1 MLPQKIEFQV
11 SQEHI
16 KSILGVRGSTLLELQ
31 GDTGCRISFV
41 DGSKVRISGDLD
53 ENVQSAVMRIRQ
65 IIRECD
71 RKQQTQ
77 NATEW
82 GARGSEHEKLRTS
95 DRMPSTDLLEGS
107 CHVHQLPALA
117 DTQRSVYMEEVRYS
131 SHQMPGSQRGEVME
145 ESFYPQQFRALPDT
159 QHSECREHSH
169 CSLNPQVPEN
179 TIRSDYLYGS
189 YNLQYVQ
196 ALNDTQRSVLLEES
210 HCLPHQAIGS
220 SNIKM
225 DDSYNA
231 PSLQVPVSTART
243 EPLEDSYFPQQFR
256 TFTDIQRFRRLDD
269 SHCASSLD
277 AQANTIKSE
286 RLDESCYPRHLQ
298 ALIGMQQAKSSLLPH
313 SAGTQKGEHMDES
326 SCSPQQL
333 SDSQKEEALDESC
346 YPRHLPA
353 LADTQR
359 SVAPCENSCLSEAG
373 SGSRVVDERLDESC
387 YPRHLPALADTQRSV
402 APCENSCLSEA
413 GSGSRMVDERLDES
427 CYPRHLPALADTQHC
442 VSLGNSLHSPQE
454 PSASRDAKGE
464 VPVELRSQEEQA
476 DETTNSASS
485 FEYSDEEELELCSYS
500 NGSGSGDEDA
510 KLGVEADKQGMK
522 NAFPRMEAL
531 EMKSSGSKEDVSRLR
546 EEVKEAEVQVKASNN
561 AAAQAI
567 GRSNNEGRGVSDDY
581 LDMTNLLVPEAL
593 EMLKE
598 RIKRLRDRPVNTVSE
613 LQLVTCP
620 SNSVTP
626 GGLKLINSVKAF
638 LTKENIKFNEISST
652 AVLAL
657 VNGTRVALKEGKQSQ
672 KCCATM

>member
-359 SVAPCENSCLSEAG
+359 QSGAGGGGGGGWMRAATRDTCLRLPTHSAQSPRVKTVACRKRGLARVWWMSVWMRAATRDTCLRLPTHSAQ
-373 SGSRVVDERLDESC
+373 SPRVKTVACRKRGLARVWWMSVWMRAATRDTCLRSLIPNTVCLWGIVSTLHRS
-387 YPRHLPALADTQRSV
+387 PRHLGTRKAKCLWNCAPRRNKRTRQRTVPVHLSIAMRKSLNSV
-402 APCENSCLSEA
+402 AT
-413 GSGSRMVDERLDES
+413 RMDPGVVMKMQS
-427 CYPRHLPALADTQHC
+427 W
-442 VSLGNSLHSPQE
+442 
-454 PSASRDAKGE
+454 
-464 VPVELRSQEEQA
+464 ELRQ
-476 DETTNSASS
+476 T
-485 FEYSDEEELELCSYS
+485 
-500 NGSGSGDEDA
+500 
-510 KLGVEADKQGMK
+510 
-522 NAFPRMEAL
+522 
-531 EMKSSGSKEDVSRLR
+531 SR
-546 EEVKEAEVQVKASNN
+546 E
-561 AAAQAI
+561 
-567 GRSNNEGRGVSDDY
+567 
-581 LDMTNLLVPEAL
+581 
-593 EMLKE
+593 
-598 RIKRLRDRPVNTVSE
+598 
-613 LQLVTCP
+613 
-620 SNSVTP
+620 
-626 GGLKLINSVKAF
+626 
-638 LTKENIKFNEISST
+638 
-652 AVLAL
+652 
-657 VNGTRVALKEGKQSQ
+657 
-672 KCCATM
+672 